1 MRLLHGIEQKI
12 LEILGMPKLS
22 TRNIPAHTKRLNEI
36 RKQMHNLSHDFAR
49 LKSTEEKYADAYFA
63 YNFPMNVMKVII
75 VAEELQDIYS
85 ELFSSTTQLNILDV
99 GCGDGAG
106 MLGLYSCLNDSN
118 NISFTGIDASSLML
132 KRARGLMGWLKD
144 RDSSVDVKFVKRQI
158 SPNLFKESKQRFD
171 IILFANSLAEIFQND
186 KISPKFMEQVLKC
199 MTRDGIVI
207 IIEPAL
213 KKFSRRLMNLRTE
226 IIETRKSSIL
236 LPCLHTNPCALLN
249 VRKQREWCH
258 QSISW
263 EPPDFMKIINR
274 GLNREI
280 EHLKF
285 SYLVIAKKD
294 YKKSICNGFRVI
306 SRVLKEK
313 GKKRCFLCTPNGRVE
328 LVRLDKSKNTVNTP
342 FDEIIK
348 GDIIALKRVIQKRP
362 QYWQI
367 QEDTVVKIL
376 TKVKS

>member
-1 MRLLHGIEQKI
+1 MRLPHEIEQKI

-22 TRNIPAHTKRLNEI
+22 TRNISAHTKRLNEI

>member
-22 TRNIPAHTKRLNEI
+22 TRNISAHTKRLNEI